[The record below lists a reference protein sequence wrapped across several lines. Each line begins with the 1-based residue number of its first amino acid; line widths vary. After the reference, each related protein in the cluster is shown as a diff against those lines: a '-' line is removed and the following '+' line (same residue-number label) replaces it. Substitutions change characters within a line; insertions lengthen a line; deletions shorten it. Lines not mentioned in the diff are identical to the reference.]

1 MSIRALPP
9 SFPYAMVLNNKI
21 FAREEKCGDFRVTI
35 PKEVRELLE
44 LKQGDDVVFFTVE
57 GWKGRVCFRK
67 SGRRMD

>member
-1 MSIRALPP
+1 MSIRALQP

-21 FAREEKCGDFRVTI
+21 FAREEKCGAFRVTI

-44 LKQGDDVVFFTVE
+44 LKQGDDVVIFTVE
-57 GWKGRVCFRK
+57 GRKGRICFGK